1 MIDFILGDREMM
13 NRVNRMRV
21 GDRVDSDHPPVEVW
35 IKGKEEG
42 RRGNEVKRI
51 RWRGMV

>member
-1 MIDFILGDREMM
+1 MIDFILGDREVRD
-13 NRVNRMRV
+13 RVNRMRV
-21 GDRVDSDHPPVEVW
+21 GDRVDSDYPPVEVW
-35 IKGKEEG
+35 IKGKGEG